1 MVLNKE
7 IRKVSII
14 LNHYTFRAGNWSDLG
29 RGSWGTGGKMWTLLF
44 VKVFCLHNYGY

>member
-7 IRKVSII
+7 IREVSII

-29 RGSWGTGGKMWTLLF
+29 RRSEGTGGKMRTLLF
-44 VKVFCLHNYGY
+44 VKVFCLHN